1 MALLIGGVPPDD
13 KNIGEINRK
22 SGVYPAPPMNTRR
35 LLLLLLCA
43 ALTLPLG
50 GCGSGKADG
59 ASDDDDSGGDDDDSA
74 EEETR
79 ATPVKVVPVTLGE
92 ISETIAAS
100 STVESERRADIRAEV
115 SGTIESVRAEE
126 GDKVSAGAVLAV
138 LKNPALVGELDR
150 AESSFAR
157 ADADHVSIKGLY
169 ERGFVSRNEY
179 DASAH
184 TVDTARVTLE
194 QARASHRSS
203 QISTPISGIVSM
215 RGVRFGE
222 AVTPPL
228 LAFQVVDLSSLRVEV
243 ALPERDLS
251 RLSVGQDTRVRSEIL
266 EEAEDVLGHVERISP
281 VVDPAS
287 GTVKVTVAL
296 DPGQVT
302 LRPGMFVAVEIVVDT
317 HRDARLIPKR
327 AVVYDEGEPHAFVVV
342 ESTVK
347 RRKLEIGFSDRDR
360 VEVLDGLAEGDLIVS
375 VGQGLLRDDSEVRVV
390 D

>member
-1 MALLIGGVPPDD
+1 MDP
-13 KNIGEINRK
+13 
-22 SGVYPAPPMNTRR
+22 RR
-35 LLLLLLCA
+35 LLLLLLCL
-43 ALTLPLG
+43 ALVAPLA
-50 GCGSGKADG
+50 GCGSGKAQED
-59 ASDDDDSGGDDDDSA
+59 ASDDDSGDDDDSA

-79 ATPVKVVPVTLGE
+79 ATPVKVDPVSLGE

-100 STVESERRADIRAEV
+100 STVESERRADIHVEV

-126 GDKVSAGAVLAV
+126 GDKVGAGAVLAV
-138 LKNPALVGELDR
+138 LKNPALVGELER
-150 AESSFAR
+150 AEASFVR
-157 ADADHVSIKGLY
+157 ADTDYQSIKGLY

-203 QISTPISGIVSM
+203 QISSPIAGIVSM

-243 ALPERDLS
+243 ALPERDLA
-251 RLSVGQDTRVRSEIL
+251 RLAVGQEARVRSEIL
-266 EEAEDVLGHVERISP
+266 EEAEDVSGRIERISP

-287 GTVKVTVAL
+287 GTVKVTVGL

-317 HRDARLIPKR
+317 HRDAKLIPKR

-347 RRKLEIGFSDRDR
+347 RRKLELGFSDRDR
-360 VEVLDGLAEGDLIVS
+360 VEVLGGLKEGDLVVS

-390 D
+390 E

>member
-100 STVESERRADIRAEV
+100 STVESERRADIHVEV